1 MGGASAEEAL
11 TAAERLRAAVAS
23 EPVVHMAG
31 QAPISVTVSVGIA
44 TAPRG
49 TAVDALVQAA
59 DAALYR
65 AKRSGRDQAV
75 LAEPGDWEVAAAG

>member
-11 TAAERLRAAVAS
+11 TAAERLRAAVAY

-75 LAEPGDWEVAAAG
+75 LAGPGDWEAAAAG